1 MSGFNTRLRS
11 TKNAAGFT
19 LKDLAAW
26 LGDVPW
32 QTVSTWLNGRQPKG
46 YRFDRVDK
54 ALTYLEREVKKRASA
69 FPIPLNVKEGDRRA
83 YVRKVRTIYPDA

>member
-1 MSGFNTRLRS
+1 MGSFQKRLGAAKS
-11 TKNAAGFT
+11 AAGFT

-26 LGDVPW
+26 LDDVPW
-32 QTVSTWLNGRQPKG
+32 QTVSTWLNGRQPKE

-54 ALTYLEREVKKRASA
+54 ALAYLEREVKKRGSA
-69 FPIPLNVKEGDRRA
+69 FPIPLSVKEGDRRA